1 MARHIRGQYVRRQD
15 SLGRNYYLPR
25 AGGQRVK
32 AILWKEERAQI
43 ARVRKEGAKAAEL
56 GEIPETGGPGM
67 PPFPPSI
74 EGVKVSEIGVPE
86 REVWIDEEGVEWN
99 LPEPVQGD
107 DETG

>member
-1 MARHIRGQYVRRQD
+1 MAGVKGQYVRHYD
-15 SLGRNYYLPR
+15 SLGRMYVTPR
-25 AGGQRVK
+25 AGGQRVPR
-32 AILWKEERAQI
+32 ALWYEERAQI

-74 EGVKVSEIGVPE
+74 EGVRVSDVGVPE
-86 REVWIDEEGVEWN
+86 REVWIDEEGVSWD

-107 DETG
+107 DDT

>member
-1 MARHIRGQYVRRQD
+1 MSGIKGQYVRRYD
-15 SLGRNYYLPR
+15 SIGRPYYVPR
-25 AGGQRVK
+25 AGGQRVSGD
-32 AILWKEERAQI
+32 LWREERARI

-74 EGVKVSEIGVPE
+74 EGVRVSEVGVPE
-86 REVWIDEEGVEWN
+86 REVWTDDEGVEWD

-107 DETG
+107 DDTG